1 MSRNFDEKNLY
12 FTNNDDNE
20 SLYKLSIEK
29 IGQENENVISIN
41 TISYELE
48 QIEYF
53 NYKNDLLEAIQII
66 MEDDEDNEKEIVIFN
81 NDIYN
86 SDYPVKLDLTLSYD
100 NVNDIGK
107 LYRLSKMYSLNL
119 SQDSVIKNLYLY
131 SIYLT
136 NKFLEKHKKPDN
148 IYPNLTIFST
158 NEEKKHNVNNINIS
172 HLNINLQ
179 KKISK
184 KNINTSQMKKHLF
197 SDINEFF
204 IIFKVR

>member
-1 MSRNFDEKNLY
+1 M
-12 FTNNDDNE
+12 
-20 SLYKLSIEK
+20 SIEK

-107 LYRLSKMYSLNL
+107 LYRLGKMYSLNL
-119 SQDSVIKNLYLY
+119 SQDSFFF
-131 SIYLT
+131 
-136 NKFLEKHKKPDN
+136 FLLIFN
-148 IYPNLTIFST
+148 IF
-158 NEEKKHNVNNINIS
+158 
-172 HLNINLQ
+172 
-179 KKISK
+179 
-184 KNINTSQMKKHLF
+184 
-197 SDINEFF
+197 EFF
-204 IIFKVR
+204 G

>member
-1 MSRNFDEKNLY
+1 M
-12 FTNNDDNE
+12 
-20 SLYKLSIEK
+20 SIEK

-107 LYRLSKMYSLNL
+107 LYRLGKMYSLNL
-119 SQDSVIKNLYLY
+119 SQDSVIKFVLIFNIFEFYGCK
-131 SIYLT
+131 LT
-136 NKFLEKHKKPDN
+136 HYFENF
-148 IYPNLTIFST
+148 
-158 NEEKKHNVNNINIS
+158 
-172 HLNINLQ
+172 
-179 KKISK
+179 
-184 KNINTSQMKKHLF
+184 
-197 SDINEFF
+197 
-204 IIFKVR
+204 